1 MSRLDQSEG
10 IVTQASGGKVIW
22 VFRMFRINQEDRG
35 SSVRVEGQRGRRAG
49 LVVNIGQPWVVGI
62 WVIFIIHSE
71 IFFLILLCLILP
83 LCA

>member
-71 IFFLILLCLILP
+71 IFFLIKKIKTKTL
-83 LCA
+83 